1 MAPKPHVQPGQR
13 VRPGERKPFLAI
25 HKPLQYLAHPTK
37 PDYSIPHIPD
47 IAAPLTNKKGEYIE
61 TAQCQSLYPV
71 QRPPVPYGEQTLD
84 DALFFEDGFKEVI
97 GSLTEGRYLVLEKS
111 DFALTNT
118 GKDARLSVSAATD
131 DHQPKSQRWVV
142 HYTGDPESDIFTIS
156 SALDGRWLGSDA
168 KLVNQSSQAA
178 QVKIEFVASQG
189 YTLQYVDGPYLD
201 VTSDGSL
208 TLSGSQKSANGYKL
222 FSVTY
227 HN

>member
-111 DFALTNT
+111 DVALTNT

-208 TLSGSQKSANGYKL
+208 TLAGSQKPASGYKL